1 MTGTGR
7 RLVLKDG
14 TKIEDGSAGY
24 FEGTLWLTLPGMT
37 MMDAAAILFNSA
49 KTGTIWFQYGE
60 DEDEY
65 KGYTNCTA
73 MLTEENQISACMK
86 KGA

>member
-1 MTGTGR
+1 MDGTGR
-7 RLVLKDG
+7 RLILADG
-14 TKIEDGSAGY
+14 TSIENGAAGY
-24 FEGTLWLTLPGMT
+24 NSGSLWLTLPGMT
-37 MMDAAAILFNSA
+37 MMEAAVILFNPA

-65 KGYTNCTA
+65 KGFTTCTVMMA
-73 MLTEENQISACMK
+73 EEGQISACMK

>member
-1 MTGTGR
+1 MR
-7 RLVLKDG
+7 RLIMKDG
-14 TKIEDGSAGY
+14 TQLEGGEAGTNA
-24 FEGTLWLTLPGMT
+24 GVLWLTLPGMT
-37 MMDAAAILFNSA
+37 MQEAAAILFDPK

-65 KGYTNCTA
+65 KGYTNVTA
-73 MLTEENQISACMK
+73 MTAEDGGISASLR